1 LTHAAQQI
9 LPPIAAARLQLSKSP
24 VTAGDQL
31 LLPDVIG
38 IGSSTASI
46 VSGSKGTV
54 VGAMSAISSM
64 IGGIKGDGIR
74 GSDDRSSVKR
84 YYCVCTK
91 CLLCTLH
98 IALL

>member
-1 LTHAAQQI
+1 MKHLALAYLTLDTRVAQQI

-31 LLPDVIG
+31 LLPDVNG
-38 IGSSTASI
+38 ASSSTASI
-46 VSGSKGTV
+46 VSGSKGTF
-54 VGAMSAISSM
+54 VGAMSTIGSG

-84 YYCVCTK
+84 YYCMYT
-91 CLLCTLH
+91 
-98 IALL
+98 